1 LEFKAYLAGTVM
13 GIPAQEEHQRAK
25 LDAFIDLV
33 HHLPP
38 SPRLLVKL
46 LEVFKQPDP
55 QIGEVVKLISHDPS
69 FTVEVLKR
77 CNSAFFGGEKPA
89 EDIFE
94 AVSRLG
100 FHEIYQIILA
110 MFAATAILRP
120 GAGNA
125 AHVELL
131 WRHSVA
137 VAVAAGIL
145 GKETAESNAAAFTAG
160 LLHDI
165 GKVVM
170 VSADRDKYAQ
180 AVLDSGMF
188 GRPVVVTEKELFGFD
203 HAEVGARLLMRWN
216 LPLNIVAAVLHHHR
230 LEGAESFERIAAVVH
245 LANLL
250 AHGTGEKLVGAPQGL
265 QNAAASLAILRLT
278 PENLSALLPAMQA
291 GLEKAR
297 AIVPA

>member
-1 LEFKAYLAGTVM
+1 MALPTQPGQK
-13 GIPAQEEHQRAK
+13 QDK

-55 QIGEVVKLISHDPS
+55 DINEVVKLISHDPS

-77 CNSAFFGGEKPA
+77 CNSAFFAGDKPA
-89 EDIFE
+89 ENMFE

-100 FHEIYQIILA
+100 FQEIYQIIMA
-110 MFAATAILRP
+110 MFAATAILKP
-120 GAGNA
+120 GTGGG
-125 AHVELL
+125 AHVDIL

-137 VAVAAGIL
+137 VAVASGVLATEAG
-145 GKETAESNAAAFTAG
+145 ESNAAAFTAG

-170 VSADRDKYAQ
+170 VSADRDKYAE
-180 AVLDSGMF
+180 AVLNSGMF

-216 LPLNIVAAVLHHHR
+216 FPLNIVAAVLHHHR
-230 LEGAESFERIAAVVH
+230 LEGAESFERIAAIIH
-245 LANLL
+245 LSNML
-250 AHGTGEKLVGAPQGL
+250 AHGTGEKLAGTPQGL
-265 QNAAASLAILRLT
+265 QNAAVSMAVLQLVPDKIT
-278 PENLSALLPAMQA
+278 TLLPSMQQ
-291 GLEKAR
+291 GLEKAK
-297 AIVPA
+297 ATMPG

>member
-1 LEFKAYLAGTVM
+1 MALPTQQGN
-13 GIPAQEEHQRAK
+13 QQAK
-25 LDAFIDLV
+25 LDTFIDSV

-55 QIGEVVKLISHDPS
+55 DIEEVVKLISHDPS

-77 CNSAFFGGEKPA
+77 CNSAFFAGDKPA
-89 EDIFE
+89 EDMFE

-100 FHEIYQIILA
+100 FHEIYQIVLA
-110 MFAATAILRP
+110 MFAASAILRP
-120 GAGNA
+120 GAGGGS
-125 AHVELL
+125 HVEIL

-137 VAVAAGIL
+137 AAVAAGVFA
-145 GKETAESNAAAFTAG
+145 KETGESSAAAFTAG

-170 VSADRDKYAQ
+170 VSADKDKYAQ
-180 AVLDSGMF
+180 AILSAGMF

-203 HAEVGARLLMRWN
+203 HAEVGSRLLMRWN
-216 LPLNIVAAVLHHHR
+216 LPLNIVAAVLHHHQ
-230 LEGAESFERIAAVVH
+230 LDGAESFERLAAVVH
-245 LANLL
+245 LSNLL
-250 AHGTGEKLVGAPQGL
+250 AHGTGEKLAGVPQGL
-265 QNAAASLAILRLT
+265 QSAARSMAILQYT
-278 PENLSALLPAMQA
+278 PDKITALLPSMQE

-297 AIVPA
+297 AIMPG

>member
-1 LEFKAYLAGTVM
+1 MASPT
-13 GIPAQEEHQRAK
+13 QREPQQVK

-55 QIGEVVKLISHDPS
+55 DIGEVVKLISHDPS

-77 CNSAFFGGEKPA
+77 CNSAFFAGDKPA
-89 EDIFE
+89 EDMFE
-94 AVSRLG
+94 AVTRLG
-100 FHEIYQIILA
+100 FHEIYQIIMA
-110 MFAATAILRP
+110 MFAASAILRP
-120 GAGNA
+120 GAGSG
-125 AHVELL
+125 AHVEIL

-137 VAVAAGIL
+137 TAVAAGIL
-145 GKETAESNAAAFTAG
+145 ATETGESNAAAFTAG

-170 VSADRDKYAQ
+170 VSAAREKYAQ
-180 AVLDSGMF
+180 AVLNAGMF

-203 HAEVGARLLMRWN
+203 HAEVGSRLLVRWN
-216 LPLNIVAAVLHHHR
+216 LPLNIVAAVLHHHQ
-230 LEGAESFERIAAVVH
+230 LDGAESFERLAAVVH
-245 LANLL
+245 LANVL
-250 AHGTGEKLVGAPQGL
+250 AHGTGEKLAGVPQGM
-265 QNAAASLAILRLT
+265 QNAARSLAILQFT
-278 PENLSALLPAMQA
+278 PEKISALLPSMQQ

-297 AIVPA
+297 AIMPA